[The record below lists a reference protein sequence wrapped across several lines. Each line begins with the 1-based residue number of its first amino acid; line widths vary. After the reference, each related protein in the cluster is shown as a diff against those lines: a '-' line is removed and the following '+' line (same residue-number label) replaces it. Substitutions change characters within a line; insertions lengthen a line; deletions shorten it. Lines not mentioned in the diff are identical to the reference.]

1 MVFIGNCWEIYFSS
15 SLLLR
20 FCEVFPEILYFC
32 ANNKVIKQMENE
44 EIDLVEVIAKLWH
57 RKKVLLYFILFSL
70 LGGVALA
77 FLLPRKYTAECI
89 LALESKSRTTRISVE
104 GMSAFQSMNMNDL
117 QDVSYISPAMYPDII
132 FSVPFQ
138 KKLIYAPLYV
148 NERGDTVSFY
158 TYLFGKAAAGCLD
171 AENGVEITTLEE
183 RECMA
188 YLKKAVEVTVNTKDG
203 NIKISVD
210 MPEAKLAAQVAQHVQ
225 VLLQDY
231 ITRFRIAK
239 AQAALDFIE
248 ERYHEVEAELEN
260 KQQALVAFQEKNN
273 SMSDFRSESQEK
285 ILLNDYELFFS
296 LYSDVVRQREKAKM
310 QVKEDMP
317 VLSVNEPVAEPASPS
332 KPQRLLILVASLFL
346 GLFAGCAWVLVTPL
360 FREIAETK
368 TIRLTAMSKV
378 S

>member
-1 MVFIGNCWEIYFSS
+1 
-15 SLLLR
+15 
-20 FCEVFPEILYFC
+20 
-32 ANNKVIKQMENE
+32 MENE

-70 LGGVALA
+70 FGGVALA

-148 NERGDTVSFY
+148 NERGDSVSFY

-273 SMSDFRSESQEK
+273 SMSDFRRESQAK

-317 VLSVNEPVAEPASPS
+317 VLSVIEPVAEPASPS

>member
-1 MVFIGNCWEIYFSS
+1 
-15 SLLLR
+15 
-20 FCEVFPEILYFC
+20 
-32 ANNKVIKQMENE
+32 
-44 EIDLVEVIAKLWH
+44 
-57 RKKVLLYFILFSL
+57 
-70 LGGVALA
+70 
-77 FLLPRKYTAECI
+77 
-89 LALESKSRTTRISVE
+89 
-104 GMSAFQSMNMNDL
+104 
-117 QDVSYISPAMYPDII
+117 
-132 FSVPFQ
+132 
-138 KKLIYAPLYV
+138 
-148 NERGDTVSFY
+148 
-158 TYLFGKAAAGCLD
+158 
-171 AENGVEITTLEE
+171 
-183 RECMA
+183 MA

-273 SMSDFRSESQEK
+273 SMSDFRRESQEK

-317 VLSVNEPVAEPASPS
+317 VLSVIEPVAEPASPS

-346 GLFAGCAWVLVTPL
+346 GLFAGCAWVLVPPL

>member
-1 MVFIGNCWEIYFSS
+1 
-15 SLLLR
+15 
-20 FCEVFPEILYFC
+20 
-32 ANNKVIKQMENE
+32 MENE

-104 GMSAFQSMNMNDL
+104 GMSAFQSRNMNDL

-273 SMSDFRSESQEK
+273 SMSDFRRESQEK

-317 VLSVNEPVAEPASPS
+317 VLSVIEPVAEPASPS